1 MGRRY
6 SSVYESHQLFLN
18 TYEKVRMRFNNLS
31 FESFNLVGSVCSII
45 ALLLTASSKLGI
57 SNLTQ
62 IVFGV
67 LVGISVGGL
76 FMTKVLSFFRYWL
89 DDYSFFTKCLFWLV
103 FGLIVALLALIF
115 GRIGYWIM
123 DMLINHVVLPVLDV

>member
-1 MGRRY
+1 
-6 SSVYESHQLFLN
+6 
-18 TYEKVRMRFNNLS
+18 MRFNNLS

-76 FMTKVLSFFRYWL
+76 FMTKVLAFFRYWF
-89 DDYSFFTKCLFWLV
+89 DEYSFFTKCIFWLV
-103 FGLIVALLALIF
+103 SGLIVALLALVF

-123 DMLINHVVLPVLDV
+123 NMLINRVVLPILDV